1 VATVSADQ
9 VRPIDRN
16 DMSHARALS

>member
-9 VRPIDRN
+9 VRPIGRN
-16 DMSHARALS
+16 DMPHARTRV

>member
-1 VATVSADQ
+1 MVTVSADQ
-9 VRPIDRN
+9 VRPIGRN

>member
-9 VRPIDRN
+9 VRPIGRN
-16 DMSHARALS
+16 DMPHARTRA

>member
-9 VRPIDRN
+9 VRPIGRN
-16 DMSHARALS
+16 DMPHARTLS

>member
-16 DMSHARALS
+16 DMPHARRRP

>member
-9 VRPIDRN
+9 VRPVGRN

>member
-9 VRPIDRN
+9 VRPIGRN
-16 DMSHARALS
+16 DMSHARTLS